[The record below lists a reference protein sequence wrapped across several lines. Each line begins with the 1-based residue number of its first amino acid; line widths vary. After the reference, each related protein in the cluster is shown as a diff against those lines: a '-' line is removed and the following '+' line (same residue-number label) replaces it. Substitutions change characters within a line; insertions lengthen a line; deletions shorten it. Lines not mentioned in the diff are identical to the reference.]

1 MSSPSYLV
9 IRFDLQVDVV
19 RQVKVGA
26 ALYQQRTGHWP
37 DKILLNP
44 WIIANHQV
52 AELGTILESS
62 KNVLRN
68 VAYLGTDYTSEGVKE

>member
-1 MSSPSYLV
+1 MTPSYLA
-9 IRFDLQVDVV
+9 ILLDLKEDIA
-19 RQVKVGA
+19 RQIKVGA

-52 AELGTILESS
+52 VELGPILESS

-68 VAYLGTDYTSEGVKE
+68 VAYLGTAYTSEGVKE